1 MAAHLL
7 VIEDEE
13 QIRQNLVEL
22 LTLSGYE
29 VASASSGLS
38 GLALARQHP
47 PELILCDIMMPQ
59 MDGYQVLEAI
69 RQEAGLAHLP
79 FVFLTAK
86 ADMVDLRRGMSLG
99 ADDYLTKP
107 FSIKDLLAA
116 IESRLKRH
124 HLTPAPRPPTGFLKT
139 IQGHD
144 EKGVMT
150 LLTAEC
156 LFFFVV
162 NRQYFVRHPLG
173 TFQIHRSLDTLATEL
188 DPTQFFRANR
198 QVLLHRQT
206 VRKYTYWDK
215 GKYCLFLDLVGQRQ
229 EATLAKARFN
239 QFKHWLAGS
248 YP

>member
-1 MAAHLL
+1 MASQLL
-7 VIEDEE
+7 IIEDED
-13 QIRQNLVEL
+13 QIRKNLVEL
-22 LTLSGYE
+22 LTLSGFE

-38 GLALARQHP
+38 GVALALQRP
-47 PELILCDIMMPQ
+47 PDLILCDIMMPQ

-69 RQEAGLAHLP
+69 RMNPRLAHLP

-124 HLTPAPRPPTGFLKT
+124 QLTPVARPPTGFLTT
-139 IQGHD
+139 IEGHD
-144 EKGVMT
+144 EKGAMM
-150 LLTAEC
+150 LLAADC
-156 LFFFVV
+156 LFFYVE

-173 TFQIHRSLDTLATEL
+173 TFQINLSLDTLAAQL

-198 QVLLHRQT
+198 QVLLHRKT

-215 GKYCLFLDLVGQRQ
+215 GKYCLFLELVGQLQ
-229 EATLAKARFN
+229 EATLAKARFG
-239 QFKHWLAGS
+239 QFKHWLAGQS
-248 YP
+248 S